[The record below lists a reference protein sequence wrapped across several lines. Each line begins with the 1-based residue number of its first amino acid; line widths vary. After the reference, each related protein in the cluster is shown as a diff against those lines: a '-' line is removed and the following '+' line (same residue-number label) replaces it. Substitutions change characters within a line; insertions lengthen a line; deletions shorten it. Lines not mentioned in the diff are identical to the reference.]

1 MAFSGSP
8 VLFYNV
14 GVWGK
19 LGFGVPNWGKRL
31 VSRNIVLLE
40 LVETIGRNLQ
50 AIMLSDDAL
59 SRSPPSMNMIIE
71 LNKLMMRARQLLATE
86 MTVDN
91 QIRMQGDKGVNDK
104 QSFNVFPCPIFMVRN
119 RWLKTYAYY
128 AMHALAE
135 AMQATEN
142 STSAFEI
149 TNVCAGQIGQYFT
162 RILKR
167 MSCELLN
174 ISPSD
179 PTVPK
184 GTDGLPNWEAFVLTD
199 AQIRNYKPSQWFST
213 TELIDTAF
221 PLGDLPSDY
230 DVEPLSNGIPVI
242 DLPPLTAYPVT
253 VPDSEADLD
262 INPSAKA
269 QGLGNSNPLKTGD
282 ALATAPVSNTP
293 AFVPA
298 PGNSTGAPS
307 VSPVTGTNGVN

>member
-31 VSRNIVLLE
+31 ISRNIVLLE

-50 AIMLSDDAL
+50 AIMCSDDSL
-59 SRSPPSMNMIIE
+59 SRTPPSMNTIIE

-86 MTVDN
+86 ATADN
-91 QIRMQGDKGVNDK
+91 QVKMTGDKATNDK
-104 QSFNVFPCPIFMVRN
+104 QSFTVFPCPIFNVRN
-119 RWLKTYAYY
+119 RWLKTYAFMT
-128 AMHALAE
+128 MHALAE
-135 AMQATEN
+135 AMQSSEN

-149 TNVCAGQIGQYFT
+149 TNVCSGQIGQYFT

-174 ISPSD
+174 ISPLD

-184 GTDGLPNWEAFVLTD
+184 DKVTGLPIWEEFVLTD
-199 AQIRNYKPSQWFST
+199 GQIRAYSPSTWFSK
-213 TELIDTAF
+213 TEMIDTSF
-221 PLGDLPSDY
+221 PLGDIPSDY
-230 DVEPLSNGIPVI
+230 DLEPLSNGIPIV

-253 VPDSEADLD
+253 IPDSEADNSPDPATL
-262 INPSAKA
+262 AKNNG
-269 QGLGNSNPLKTGD
+269 QSNPAATGQ
-282 ALATAPVSNTP
+282 AAVPNTP

-298 PGNSTGAPS
+298 VGSQTGAPL
-307 VSPVTGTNGVN
+307 VSPVQMG